1 MSTQNEQLGRGS
13 KAGVRFFQ
21 NVKSYVISS
30 KSKFRGGRG
39 FAFVRFVYLYTHEN
53 DKKWMTPQ
61 LLLNRKATLGHI
73 VPCKL

>member
-1 MSTQNEQLGRGS
+1 MSFHQN
-13 KAGVRFFQ
+13 Q
-21 NVKSYVISS
+21 N
-30 KSKFRGGRG
+30 FGE
-39 FAFVRFVYLYTHEN
+39 FVYLYTHEN